1 MARVTFGKT
10 ARHTFDQ
17 IGNFRTTNK
26 RRFIRKKE
34 RKKERKI
41 SIIKNKSNKDK

>member
-1 MARVTFGKT
+1 MARVTFAKT

-34 RKKERKI
+34 RKKERK
-41 SIIKNKSNKDK
+41 KDQDHKK